1 MFVYKCQNQ
10 YSCVIRK
17 IDLQSK
23 YTLEEE
29 NKVAV
34 KKSQYT
40 VKKINSTE
48 QGNFAQEDIL
58 GIHHVT
64 AIASDPQ
71 KNIDFYTQV
80 LGLRLVKLTVN
91 FDDPTTYHL
100 YFGDEIGRPGTI
112 LTFFPWPN
120 APKGHRGTGQV
131 IATSFLIPE
140 HSTDYW
146 LDRLKSQKVPVQG
159 PTKRFGDTEEVL
171 TLYDPDGLELEL
183 VANRSA
189 AEERTHHVWKEGPI
203 PIEHAI
209 RGFYSVT
216 LSEVGYEHTAHV
228 LTNELGFNFI
238 GQDGSRFR
246 FQISGSKEDY
256 ADVRDKNTKEKYHG
270 SNIVDVLCLPNTQ
283 YGMIGVGT
291 VHHVAWRTPSDEQQ
305 KMLRAKIVKA
315 GLNATPVIDRI
326 YFHSVYF
333 REPGGVLFEIAT
345 NPPGFAIDEKVEEL
359 GTHLMLPPW
368 LESVRKDLERV
379 LPQVHLSRK
388 KQKEQ
393 EQVLSEKQQSDNKG
407 N

>member
-1 MFVYKCQNQ
+1 M
-10 YSCVIRK
+10 
-17 IDLQSK
+17 
-23 YTLEEE
+23 E
-29 NKVAV
+29 
-34 KKSQYT
+34 KSQYSI
-40 VKKINSTE
+40 KKSNSTE
-48 QGNFAQEDIL
+48 HDNFPQKDIL

-80 LGLRLVKLTVN
+80 LGLRLVKLTIN

-112 LTFFPWPN
+112 ITFFPWPN
-120 APKGHRGTGQV
+120 APRGRRGTGQV
-131 IATSFLIPE
+131 VTTSFLIPE
-140 HSTDYW
+140 HSIDYW
-146 LDRLKSQKVPVQG
+146 LERLKSQKVPVQG
-159 PTKRFGDTEEVL
+159 PTKRFVDTEEVL

-189 AEERTHHVWKEGPI
+189 EDVMPQAWKEGPI
-203 PIEHAI
+203 PIEHAV

-216 LSEVGYEHTAHV
+216 LSEEGYEGTAHV
-228 LTNELGFNFI
+228 LTNELGFKFM

-246 FQISGSKEDY
+246 FQISGAKEDD
-256 ADVRDKNTKEKYHG
+256 AAARDKNTIGEHHG
-270 SNIVDVLCLPNTQ
+270 SNIVDILCLPNAQ

-291 VHHVAWRTPSDEQQ
+291 VHHVAWRTHSDEQQ
-305 KMLRAKIVKA
+305 KMLRARIVKA
-315 GLNATPVIDRI
+315 GLNATPIIDRT

-345 NPPGFAIDEKVEEL
+345 NPPGFAKDEKIEEL

-368 LESVRKDLERV
+368 LEPMRKDLERV
-379 LPQVHLSRK
+379 LPPVHLPHK
-388 KQKEQ
+388 KEKGQ
-393 EQVLSEKQQSDNKG
+393 EQVLSEKKQEQKSDNTG